1 MIKVSECKSH
11 ARQNLLGRYSTVIG
25 AQLISSC
32 LTILVYMLAA
42 AALCFALYYGN
53 VIGHA
58 PYDLKMVIICSLLF
72 TLFLAG
78 GTLLVLFFYY
88 GQTKLFI
95 NILRGRKYSVG
106 NIFYG
111 FRHGAG
117 TWTLVLTGL
126 VKYALIY
133 VCTLLT
139 QVWGMLY
146 RFRILFF
153 DNGYIF
159 DAVYIVGNIILFL
172 ITVYLACALFLCE
185 LIAVDRPE
193 KGVLGSLK
201 LSRSLMKGK
210 KLKAF
215 WFMYLSFLPW
225 SLIGMICPFAMLW
238 ITPYIRCSQI
248 VFYMAAEETLWQL
261 PGSVQ
266 DEMNRKRAAA
276 AAVTEAGSETG
287 DIEAEAKVIETKTIA
302 SESEANDTE
311 PEMSASEPE
320 INTLEPEMNVSVNET
335 DNSETLNED
344 ACYGSEEAS
353 DNSTRL
359 PKDDFK
365 EDNEVTVSTD
375 IIDKG
380 ENV

>member
-11 ARQNLLGRYSTVIG
+11 ARQNLLGRYSTVIV

-72 TLFLAG
+72 TFFLAG
-78 GTLLVLFFYY
+78 GTLLNLFFYY

-153 DNGYIF
+153 DNGYIT

-225 SLIGMICPFAMLW
+225 SLLGMICPFAMLW

-266 DEMNRKRAAA
+266 DEMNRKRVAEE
-276 AAVTEAGSETG
+276 VTGTE
-287 DIEAEAKVIETKTIA
+287 
-302 SESEANDTE
+302 SESEDIE
-311 PEMSASEPE
+311 PETNV
-320 INTLEPEMNVSVNET
+320 IEPEMNVSAPDAAAQEYDDEADKTEN
-335 DNSETLNED
+335 LNEVVFGESGETAD
-344 ACYGSEEAS
+344 SGAQSPTAHLE
-353 DNSTRL
+353 
-359 PKDDFK
+359 
-365 EDNEVTVSTD
+365 EDNTVTESSE

>member
-133 VCTLLT
+133 ACTLLT

-276 AAVTEAGSETG
+276 AVTGTESETG
-287 DIEAEAKVIETKTIA
+287 DIEMNV
-302 SESEANDTE
+302 
-311 PEMSASEPE
+311 SEPDE
-320 INTLEPEMNVSVNET
+320 TVSVNET
-335 DNSETLNED
+335 DNSENLNED